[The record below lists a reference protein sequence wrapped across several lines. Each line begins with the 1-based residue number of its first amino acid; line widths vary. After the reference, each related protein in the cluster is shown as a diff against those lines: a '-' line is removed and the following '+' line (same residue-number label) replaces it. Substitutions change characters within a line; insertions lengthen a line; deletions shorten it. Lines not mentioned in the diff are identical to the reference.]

1 MDICLKTPTPD
12 FLRLL
17 RIKKIQQKQK
27 EIFKRFIRAS
37 DADGGFGIG
46 LDIVTQVC
54 QEYNIDLD
62 LKSKESEGSEF
73 ILIWPK

>member
-1 MDICLKTPTPD
+1 MK
-12 FLRLL
+12 
-17 RIKKIQQKQK
+17 KQK
-27 EIFKRFIRAS
+27 EIFERFVRAS

-54 QEYNIDLD
+54 QEYNIKLE

-73 ILIWPK
+73 KLIWPK